1 MSIAFITGIT
11 GQDGSYLAE
20 ELLEEGWIV
29 YGLMR
34 RASVFT
40 TERLEK
46 AFDHP
51 RLCLRHGDV
60 TDISSIMGILEE
72 IKRDNPVIIKLHI
85 FALAAQSHVGV
96 SFETPL
102 YTAQVDA
109 IGVLN
114 MLEAIR
120 HSGLSNIVRM
130 VQAST
135 SEMYGLIQETPQ
147 SETTPFHPRSP
158 YGVAKVYGYWI
169 TKNYREAYGMFVCN
183 AINFN
188 HESERRGKTFV
199 TRKITIGLGKIVKA
213 LREKTV
219 LPVLA
224 LGNLDAKRDWG
235 HAIDYIRGMKMM
247 LEAKSAD
254 DYVLATG
261 KTRSVREF
269 AEAAFKYAG
278 LTLLWRGKGLDE
290 EGYLKDL
297 RGEQTVIKI
306 DSKYFRPAEVDLL
319 LGDASKIYNALGWE
333 PTILFDE
340 LVERMVKQDV
350 LKAT

>member
-1 MSIAFITGIT
+1 MSIALITGTT
-11 GQDGSYLAE
+11 GQDGSYLVE
-20 ELLEEGWIV
+20 KLLHEGWIV

-40 TERLEK
+40 TERLE
-46 AFDHP
+46 AVFDHT
-51 RLCLRHGDV
+51 RLKMRHGDV

-72 IKRDNPVIIKLHI
+72 IKRTHIVIDKMHVY
-85 FALAAQSHVGV
+85 ALAAQSHVGV

-120 HSGLSNIVRM
+120 HSGLSNIARM

-135 SEMYGLIQETPQ
+135 SEMYGLVQETPQ

-169 TKNYREAYGMFVCN
+169 TKNYRESYGMFVCN

-199 TRKITIGLGKIVKA
+199 TRKITIGLGKIAKA
-213 LREKTV
+213 LKSDS
-219 LPVLA
+219 LPVLPILF

-235 HAIDYIRGMKMM
+235 HALDYVEGMRMM
-247 LEAKSAD
+247 LEAQSPD

-261 KTRSVREF
+261 ETRSVRDF
-269 AEAAFKYAG
+269 AEAAFKCAG
-278 LTLLWRGKGLDE
+278 MDLKWRGNGLEE
-290 EGYLKDL
+290 EGYICCGDQEK
-297 RGEQTVIKI
+297 TVIKI
-306 DSKYFRPAEVDLL
+306 DPKYFRPAEVDLL
-319 LGDASKIYNALGWE
+319 IGDASKIRNALGWK
-333 PTILFDE
+333 PTIQFEE
-340 LVERMVKQDV
+340 LVRRMVDQDS
-350 LKAT
+350 L